1 MRGRK
6 KNQRKGDLGEEKGKL
21 DCKEGSGTG
30 VEESRMLENMTPR
43 KFTVLFS
50 LKF

>member
-21 DCKEGSGTG
+21 DCKEGSGSG
-30 VEESRMLENMTPR
+30 VEGIEDVREHDA
-43 KFTVLFS
+43 
-50 LKF
+50 